1 MVEKFKSFI
10 TEAKEEDYKVVVLT
24 RKPKDNPE
32 QNLLVTASKFEK
44 AAKSLGIES
53 YVVFIEGAYITFGDN
68 VRRIHNIDDDKGFE
82 ISTDDTLI
90 IVRGGVNA
98 RDSWKDL
105 LSQLE
110 RAGYTCANSRECMEI
125 CSDKYRT
132 ALRLAEVGLVTP
144 TTVLL
149 SDENSAK
156 IAFEKL
162 NTTYPVILKT
172 ISGTKGVGVLFVES
186 EKSLESMVQLLYKVD
201 EEISLILQIYIKT
214 DYDVRVMV
222 LNNIIVGAMKRKV
235 VSGDFRS
242 NVHLGSS
249 VEKYELTEKE
259 KQDCIRATKAVNG
272 TWVGVDFIPAKD
284 RENDGPFILEVNSS
298 PGTSGFDEATGKD
311 ITKHILENFMNKE
324 NWWKISTLAGVWET
338 FEHEK
343 LGKMV
348 GKMDTGN
355 SNSKSVIHADTYEI
369 KGKKINWEL
378 NGVKMTSKVEEM
390 KKISLGGFRDR
401 IEIRPAILLDFTFAG
416 TLYKNMKFTLDDRGK
431 KTPLL
436 INRDFM
442 KKSNISIDPS
452 RKFILTERL
461 DNLYEE

>member
-1 MVEKFKSFI
+1 MEQFKSFI

-24 RKPKDNPE
+24 RQPKDKPE
-32 QNLLVTASKFEK
+32 QKLLATARKFEE
-44 AAKSLGIES
+44 AAKSLGMES
-53 YVVFIEGAYITFGDN
+53 YIVFIEGAYITFDNN
-68 VRRIHNIDDDKGFE
+68 VRRIHNVNDEEGFE

-98 RDSWKDL
+98 RASWKDL

-110 RAGYTCANSRECMEI
+110 RAGYSCANSRECLEI

-132 ALRLAEVGLVTP
+132 TLRLAEVGLVTP
-144 TTVLL
+144 TTVLIPNK
-149 SDENSAK
+149 DSAK
-156 IAFEKL
+156 IAYEKL

-201 EEISLILQIYIKT
+201 EEISLILQVYIKT
-214 DYDVRVMV
+214 DQDVRVMV
-222 LNNIIVGAMKRKV
+222 LNNTIVGAMKRSIAK
-235 VSGDFRS
+235 GDFRS
-242 NVHLGSS
+242 NVHLWAK
-249 VEKYELTEKE
+249 VEKYELTDREKE
-259 KQDCIRATKAVNG
+259 DCIRAAKAVNG
-272 TWVGVDFIPAKD
+272 TWVGVDFIAAKD
-284 RENDGPFILEVNSS
+284 RDKDGPYILEVNSS
-298 PGTSGFDEATGKD
+298 PGTEGFDEVTGKD
-311 ITKHILENFMNKE
+311 ITKLILENFKNKE
-324 NWWKISTLAGVWET
+324 NWWKVSTLAGVWET
-338 FEHEK
+338 FEHDK
-343 LGKMV
+343 LGKIV

-378 NGVKMTSKVEEM
+378 NGVKMISQVEEM

-401 IEIRPAILLDFTFAG
+401 EEIRPSIRLDFTFAG
-416 TLYKNMKFTLDDRGK
+416 TLYKNMKFTIDDRGK

-442 KKSNISIDPS
+442 KMANISIDPS

-461 DNLYEE
+461 DPQEEN

>member
-1 MVEKFKSFI
+1 MEKFKTFI
-10 TEAKEEDYKVVVLT
+10 TEAKEEKYKVVVLT

-44 AAKSLGIES
+44 AAKSLGMES
-53 YVVFIEGAYITFGDN
+53 YIVFIEGAYITLDDN
-68 VRRIHNIDDDKGFE
+68 VRRIHNADDEDGFE

-110 RAGYTCANSRECMEI
+110 RAGYTCANSRECMET

-144 TTVLL
+144 TTVLIP
-149 SDENSAK
+149 DEDSAK
-156 IAFEKL
+156 IAYEKL

-201 EEISLILQIYIKT
+201 EEISLILQVYIKT
-214 DYDVRVMV
+214 DQDVRVMV
-222 LNNIIVGAMKRKV
+222 LNNTIVGAMKRNIVK
-235 VSGDFRS
+235 GDFRS
-242 NVHLGSS
+242 NVHLGAK
-249 VEKYELTEKE
+249 VEKYELTDREKE
-259 KQDCIRATKAVNG
+259 DCIRAAKAVNG
-272 TWVGVDFIPAKD
+272 TWVGVDFIAAKD
-284 RENDGPFILEVNSS
+284 RDKDGPYILEVNSS
-298 PGTSGFDEATGKD
+298 PGTNGFDEATGKD
-311 ITKHILENFMNKE
+311 ITKLVLENFKNKE
-324 NWWKISTLAGVWET
+324 NWWKVSTLAGVWET
-338 FEHEK
+338 FEHDK
-343 LGKMV
+343 LGKIV

-378 NGVKMTSKVEEM
+378 NGVKMISQVEEM

-401 IEIRPAILLDFTFAG
+401 EEIRPSIRLDFTFAG
-416 TLYKNMKFTLDDRGK
+416 TLYKNMKFTIDDRGK
-431 KTPLL
+431 KTTLL

-442 KKSNISIDPS
+442 KMANISIDPS

-461 DNLYEE
+461 DPQEEN

>member
-1 MVEKFKSFI
+1 MEKFKSFI
-10 TEAKEEDYKVVVLT
+10 TEAKEEKYKVVVLT
-24 RKPKDNPE
+24 RKPDDYPNHKS
-32 QNLLVTASKFEK
+32 LLTSSKFEK
-44 AAKSLGIES
+44 AAKALQMNF
-53 YVVFIEGAYITFGDN
+53 YMCFIDGAYLSFEDD
-68 VRRIHNIDDDKGFE
+68 VRRIHNEDDDEGFE
-82 ISTDDTLI
+82 ISSDDTLI

-110 RAGYTCANSRECMEI
+110 RAGYSCVNSRECIET

-132 ALRLAEVGLVTP
+132 SLRLAEVGLVTP
-144 TTVLL
+144 TTVLIPN
-149 SDENSAK
+149 DDGAK

-201 EEISLILQIYIKT
+201 EEISLILQTYVKT

-222 LNNIIVGAMKRKV
+222 LNNVIVGAMQRNTVK
-235 VSGDFRS
+235 GDFRS
-242 NVHLGSS
+242 NVHLGSE
-249 VEKYELTEKE
+249 VQEYELTDKEKE
-259 KQDCIRATKAVNG
+259 DCIRAAKAVNG
-272 TWVGVDFIPAKD
+272 VWVGVDFIPAKNRD
-284 RENDGPFILEVNSS
+284 KDGPFILEINSS
-298 PGTSGFDEATGKD
+298 PGTEGFDKATKKD
-311 ITKHILENFMNKE
+311 VTKHILENFMDKE
-324 NWWKISTLAGVWET
+324 NWWKISKIAGVSET
-338 FEHEK
+338 FEHDK
-343 LGKMV
+343 LGKLV

-355 SNSKSVIHADTYEI
+355 SSKTSVIHADTIEI

-378 NGVKMTSKVEEM
+378 NGVKMISKVEEM

-401 IEIRPAILLDFTFAG
+401 TEVRPSILLDFTFAG
-416 TLYKNMKFTLDDRGK
+416 TLYKNMKFTIDDRGK

-442 KKSNISIDPS
+442 KHANISIDPG